1 MKVNTSLRTVTAFKL
16 AGNRCT
22 SIPVACGCQAGEL
35 WPALCMSEASVFR
48 HDELREVKT
57 GYFYSGVCCVR
68 KINQTKLL
76 LTCSRLV
83 CTSAST
89 SMFAFVIMLRFQKRA
104 DELQPF

>member
-57 GYFYSGVCCVR
+57 GLFLFWSVLCEKNQPNKIITDMFTFGLYLCFHLNVR
-68 KINQTKLL
+68 IRHN
-76 LTCSRLV
+76 
-83 CTSAST
+83 ASV
-89 SMFAFVIMLRFQKRA
+89 SKKG
-104 DELQPF
+104 